1 MKLAEALLERAD
13 LQRRLS
19 QLTQRLQQN
28 AQYQEGEQLAE
39 NPHDLLKEYE
49 AVAQKLEQLV
59 VAINL
64 ANNRIVL
71 ENGQNMVAALAQRER
86 LKAEH
91 SMLIS
96 LADAATPTHDRYS
109 RSEIKMISALNVRDL
124 RKQAD
129 TIAQQHRQLDTL
141 IQQAN
146 WLNEL

>member
-28 AQYQEGEQLAE
+28 AQYQEGEQPAE

-109 RSEIKMISALNVRDL
+109 RREIKMISALNVRDL

-146 WLNEL
+146 WLNEI